1 MDAGRVHPEPA
12 RTPKPSDELRLVSD
26 EGAIPMFKMI
36 LATVALA
43 APVALSALPATAAV
57 NPNWNELQ
65 GAAATAR
72 TPLINQNTVD
82 FGGLRNAQPGG
93 YLAVLTEAQTNR
105 LDRACSVVIGGGYSA
120 GTVEF
125 CRLLKDEIDSAE
137 ANEADSSSN

>member
-1 MDAGRVHPEPA
+1 
-12 RTPKPSDELRLVSD
+12 
-26 EGAIPMFKMI
+26 MFKMI

-43 APVALSALPATAAV
+43 APLAVSALPASAAV
-57 NPNWNELQ
+57 NPNWSELQ
-65 GAAATAR
+65 GAAAITRSA
-72 TPLINQNTVD
+72 PLIDQNTVD
-82 FGGLRNAQPGG
+82 FGGLGNAKPGG

-137 ANEADSSSN
+137 ANEADSGSN

>member
-1 MDAGRVHPEPA
+1 MDAGRSST
-12 RTPKPSDELRLVSD
+12 RTAPDAQAPDELRLVSD

-43 APVALSALPATAAV
+43 APVALSALTATAAV

-65 GAAATAR
+65 GAAQVAR

-82 FGGLRNAQPGG
+82 FGGIRSAQPGG

-120 GTVEF
+120 STVEF
-125 CRLLKDEIDSAE
+125 CRLLKDEIDSAA
-137 ANEADSSSN
+137 ANEADSSN